1 MHIYHITEEST
12 WKEANESGVYLP
24 SGFDKDGFIHCS
36 TEDQVLPVAE
46 NFYRSKNGLVLLK
59 IDPSR
64 LTSPLVFENLEGNA
78 ELFPHLYGSLPVAA
92 VVESLPFIRG
102 QDGRF
107 RFPSFS

>member
-1 MHIYHITEEST
+1 MQIYHITEEST

-64 LTSPLVFENLEGNA
+64 LTSPLVLKTWKEMRSYSRICTDRY
-78 ELFPHLYGSLPVAA
+78 PWLPL
-92 VVESLPFIRG
+92 SS
-102 QDGRF
+102 RF
-107 RFPSFS
+107 RSSGARW